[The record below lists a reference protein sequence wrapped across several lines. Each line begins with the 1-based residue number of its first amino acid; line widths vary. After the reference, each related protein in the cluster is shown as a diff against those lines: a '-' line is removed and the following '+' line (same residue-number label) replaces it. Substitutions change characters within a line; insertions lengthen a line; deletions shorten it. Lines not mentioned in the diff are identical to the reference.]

1 MANLSS
7 SRPDFSGQTALA
19 GLASN
24 TSANPDGGAI
34 GLVFG
39 EMAHLGKLNLRG
51 QNDLAKAV
59 KVITGCTFPPE
70 ANRFQSAGDRH
81 VIWLGPDEYLL
92 LCEAGKEQELQDSLN
107 SMIPS
112 PHFATTDVSDSLC
125 AISLRGPAVRAVLAE
140 GCGLDLN
147 RKKVTAGQ
155 SAPSRLALSTVT
167 LMAVAEDA
175 FLLIGRTSIAPYVQR
190 WLADAALEYGYQY
203 IA

>member
-7 SRPDFSGQTALA
+7 SRPDFSGQTALV

-24 TSANPDGGAI
+24 TSVNPDGGAI

-51 QNDLAKAV
+51 QNDLAEAV
-59 KVITGCTFPPE
+59 TVITGCSFPPK

-81 VIWLGPDEYLL
+81 VVWLGPDEYLL
-92 LCEAGKEQELQDSLN
+92 LCEAGKEKELQDSLN

-112 PHFATTDVSDSLC
+112 PNFAITDVSDSLC
-125 AISLRGPAVRAVLAE
+125 ALSLRGPAVRAVLAK
-140 GCGLDLN
+140 GCGLDLHP
-147 RKKVTAGQ
+147 KKFTAGQ
-155 SAPSRLALSTVT
+155 SAQSLLALSTVT
-167 LMAVAEDA
+167 LMAVAYDA
-175 FLLIGRTSIAPYVQR
+175 FILICRTSFAPYVQR
-190 WLADAALEYGYQY
+190 WLTDAALEYGYQY

>member
-7 SRPDFSGQTALA
+7 SRPDFSGQKVLA
-19 GLASN
+19 GLARN
-24 TSANPDGGAI
+24 TCANPDGGAI
-34 GLVFG
+34 GLFFG

-59 KVITGCTFPPE
+59 KVITGCAFPPK

-112 PHFATTDVSDSLC
+112 PHFAITDVSDSLC
-125 AISLRGPAVRAVLAE
+125 ALSLRGPAVRVILAK
-140 GCGLDLN
+140 GCGLDLHP
-147 RKKVTAGQ
+147 KQFAAGQ
-155 SAPSRLALSTVT
+155 SAQSLLALSAVT
-167 LMAVAEDA
+167 LMAVADDA
-175 FLLIGRTSIAPYVQR
+175 FILICRTSFASYVQR

-203 IA
+203 IT

>member
-19 GLASN
+19 GLASK

-34 GLVFG
+34 GLIFG

-59 KVITGCTFPPE
+59 KVITGCTFPPK
-70 ANRFQSAGDRH
+70 ANQFQSAGDRY
-81 VIWLGPDEYLL
+81 VVWLGPDEYLL

-107 SMIPS
+107 TMIPS
-112 PHFATTDVSDSLC
+112 SHFAITDVSDSLC
-125 AISLRGPAVRAVLAE
+125 ALSLRGLAVRAVLAK
-140 GCGLDLN
+140 GCGLDLHP
-147 RKKVTAGQ
+147 KKFTAGQ
-155 SAPSRLALSTVT
+155 SAQSLLALSAVT
-167 LMAVAEDA
+167 LMAEADDA
-175 FLLIGRTSIAPYVQR
+175 FILVCRTSFAPYVQR

-203 IA
+203 IG

>member
-7 SRPDFSGQTALA
+7 SRPDFSGQSALA
-19 GLASN
+19 GIASS
-24 TSANPDGGAI
+24 TSANPDGGPI

-51 QNDLAKAV
+51 QNGLAKAV
-59 KVITGCTFPPE
+59 KAITGCTFPPK
-70 ANRFQSAGDRH
+70 ANRFQSAGDRY
-81 VIWLGPDEYLL
+81 VVWLAPDEYLL

-112 PHFATTDVSDSLC
+112 SHFAITDVSDSLC
-125 AISLRGPAVRAVLAE
+125 ALSLRGPAVRAVLAK
-140 GCGLDLN
+140 GCGLDLHP
-147 RKKVTAGQ
+147 KKFTAGQ
-155 SAPSRLALSTVT
+155 SAQSLLALSAVT
-167 LMAVAEDA
+167 LMAVADDA
-175 FLLIGRTSIAPYVQR
+175 FILICRTSFVPYVQR

>member
-7 SRPDFSGQTALA
+7 DRPDFSGQTALA
-19 GLASN
+19 GLAGN
-24 TSANPDGGAI
+24 TSDNPNGGVI

-59 KVITGCTFPPE
+59 KVITGCAFPPK

-81 VIWLGPDEYLL
+81 VVWLGPDEYLL
-92 LCEAGKEQELQDSLN
+92 LCEAGKERELQGSLN
-107 SMIPS
+107 SMAPS
-112 PHFATTDVSDSLC
+112 PHFAITDVSDSLC
-125 AISLRGPAVRAVLAE
+125 ALSLRGPAVRAVLAK
-140 GCGLDLN
+140 GCGLDLHP
-147 RKKVTAGQ
+147 KKFAAGQ
-155 SAPSRLALSTVT
+155 SAQSLLALSTVT
-167 LMAVAEDA
+167 LMAVADDA
-175 FLLIGRTSIAPYVQR
+175 FILICRTSFAPYVQR

>member
-24 TSANPDGGAI
+24 TSANPDGSAI
-34 GLVFG
+34 GLIFS

-59 KVITGCTFPPE
+59 KVITGCTFPPK

-81 VIWLGPDEYLL
+81 VVWLGPDEYLL

-112 PHFATTDVSDSLC
+112 PHFAITNVSDSLC
-125 AISLRGPAVRAVLAE
+125 ALSLRGPAVRLVLAK
-140 GCGLDLN
+140 GCGLDLHP
-147 RKKVTAGQ
+147 KKFTTGQ
-155 SAPSRLALSTVT
+155 SAQSLLALSAVT
-167 LMAVAEDA
+167 LIAVADDA
-175 FLLIGRTSIAPYVQR
+175 FILICRTSFAPYVQR

>member
-59 KVITGCTFPPE
+59 KVITGCTFPPK

-81 VIWLGPDEYLL
+81 VVWLGPDEYLL
-92 LCEAGKEQELQDSLN
+92 LCEPGKEQELQDSLN
-107 SMIPS
+107 SMRPS
-112 PHFATTDVSDSLC
+112 PHFAITDVSDSLC
-125 AISLRGPAVRAVLAE
+125 ALSLRGPAVRAVLAK
-140 GCGLDLN
+140 GCGLDLHP
-147 RKKVTAGQ
+147 KKFAAGQ
-155 SAPSRLALSTVT
+155 SAQSLLALSAVT
-167 LMAVAEDA
+167 LMAVADDA
-175 FLLIGRTSIAPYVQR
+175 FILICRTSFASYVQR

>member
-24 TSANPDGGAI
+24 TSANPDGSAI
-34 GLVFG
+34 GLIFG

-81 VIWLGPDEYLL
+81 VVWLGPDEYLL

-112 PHFATTDVSDSLC
+112 PHFAITDVSDSLC
-125 AISLRGPAVRAVLAE
+125 ALSLRGPAVRAVLAK
-140 GCGLDLN
+140 GCGLDLHP
-147 RKKVTAGQ
+147 KKFTAGQ
-155 SAPSRLALSTVT
+155 SAQSLLALSAVT
-167 LMAVAEDA
+167 LMAVADDA
-175 FLLIGRTSIAPYVQR
+175 FILICRTSFASYVQR

>member
-7 SRPDFSGQTALA
+7 IRPDFSGQTALA

-24 TSANPDGGAI
+24 TSANPDIGVI
-34 GLVFG
+34 GLIFG

-51 QNDLAKAV
+51 QNDLAKTV
-59 KVITGCTFPPE
+59 KVITGCTFPPK

-112 PHFATTDVSDSLC
+112 PHFAITDVSDSLC
-125 AISLRGPAVRAVLAE
+125 ALSLRGPAVRAVLAK
-140 GCGLDLN
+140 GCGLDLHP
-147 RKKVTAGQ
+147 KKFTAGQ
-155 SAPSRLALSTVT
+155 SAQSLLALSAVT
-167 LMAVAEDA
+167 LMALADDA
-175 FLLIGRTSIAPYVQR
+175 FILICRTSFAPYVQR

>member
-1 MANLSS
+1 MANLSN

-24 TSANPDGGAI
+24 TSANPDGGVI
-34 GLVFG
+34 GLIFG

-59 KVITGCTFPPE
+59 KVITGCTFPPK

-81 VIWLGPDEYLL
+81 VVWLGPDEYLL

-112 PHFATTDVSDSLC
+112 PHFAITDVSDSLC
-125 AISLRGPAVRAVLAE
+125 ALSLCGPAVRVVLAK
-140 GCGLDLN
+140 GCGLDLHP
-147 RKKVTAGQ
+147 KKFAAGQ
-155 SAPSRLALSTVT
+155 SAQSLLALSAVT
-167 LMAVAEDA
+167 LMAIADDA
-175 FLLIGRTSIAPYVQR
+175 IILICRTSFAPYLQR